1 MKYGMSK
8 HCEERFLLLASGRF
22 HIDAHIHI
30 TKVQTT
36 QQQVAV
42 RPPASLLPLRL
53 HGKSARGKHM
63 FQQALSNTPR
73 GVVMFQSRN
82 RVRARTRQWHALGS
96 RAELP
101 GFGNIFQRLAG
112 DIEGVL
118 VFRFP
123 CSTCILRVLPSRIP
137 ANVGSAWNTNRPTGP
152 AAGIESPDLAD
163 VSCRWPQ
170 TQNPCHGLGCS
181 HPLFFGTLFW

>member
-1 MKYGMSK
+1 MGCRNTVRKGFFCWQAADSTSTPTSTSQRYKLRNSK
-8 HCEERFLLLASGRF
+8 LQF
-22 HIDAHIHI
+22 
-30 TKVQTT
+30 V
-36 QQQVAV
+36 
-42 RPPASLLPLRL
+42 LPLL
-53 HGKSARGKHM
+53 CFHFACMGKARGGEHM

-101 GFGNIFQRLAG
+101 GFGNTFQRLAG
-112 DIEGVL
+112 DIDGLL
-118 VFRFP
+118 VFLFP

-170 TQNPCHGLGCS
+170 TRNPCHGLGCS